1 MSDRFLRGSVAVLAA
16 AGAAVS
22 GYLVWH
28 RYAGGDLICTR
39 GGCETVQSS
48 PYAEVAGVPVALVGL
63 IAYALIGATALTPRA
78 EARLAGAA
86 LALTGVAF
94 SAYLLVV
101 QLVVIEALCVWCV
114 TNDVIVSLVAGA
126 VLLRLRLV

>member
-1 MSDRFLRGSVAVLAA
+1 MSDRFLRGSVAVLAV

-63 IAYALIGATALTPRA
+63 IA
-78 EARLAGAA
+78 
-86 LALTGVAF
+86 
-94 SAYLLVV
+94 
-101 QLVVIEALCVWCV
+101 
-114 TNDVIVSLVAGA
+114 
-126 VLLRLRLV
+126 